1 MRVAVHARHALLIVL
16 GLALAGCAKEDG
28 NRIIGKWQAERL
40 EVMSLKVLLGPHIE
54 ITRDALMAG
63 PGLAIPIVDI
73 TQDGD
78 EVTLETDALIG
89 MTFYFVEADRM
100 YFDLPVVGRM
110 YYRRAP
116 DQLIASATVPSSAGL
131 PAVAN
136 APPVTPPETT
146 PVAAQALPHVQHDT
160 ESVQDRNVARALVLL
175 KQGDNDEA
183 VRALHEAFTLGFR
196 DTAFL
201 ANTPAFDVLK
211 DDVRYQALLA
221 RYGR

>member
-1 MRVAVHARHALLIVL
+1 MRIAVHARHALLIAL

-28 NRIIGKWQAERL
+28 NKIIGKWQAERL
-40 EVMSLKVLLGPHIE
+40 EVMSLKVPLGPQIE

-63 PGLAIPIVDI
+63 PELAIPIVDI

-100 YFDLPVVGRM
+100 YFDLPVIGRM
-110 YYRRAP
+110 YYRRVQDGLVAGDTAP
-116 DQLIASATVPSSAGL
+116 AVTGL
-131 PAVAN
+131 PAVVN
-136 APPVTPPETT
+136 SPPMAPTVAT
-146 PVAAQALPHVQHDT
+146 PVAAQALAHVQQAA
-160 ESVQDRNVARALVLL
+160 EPVQDRNVARALVLVG
-175 KQGDNDEA
+175 QGDNDEA

-196 DTAFL
+196 DTALL
-201 ANTPAFDVLK
+201 ARTPTFDVLK

-221 RYGR
+221 RYGP